1 MYVQGLRVETHGG
14 RTVLDNLQT
23 GRQLETTY
31 YVTDSKQNTDFFIGT
46 TWRIRLKELET
57 TYYVTDSKQIT
68 DFFWFRADS
77 GIRVNIGLRH
87 IRVIPLYDDV
97 THDDDVID
105 DVTHDEVTASGRGRR
120 GADNDY
126 FLNSPNSPDDRE
138 HFRSV
143 VSNHCRFVYQTWNW
157 SPGQWV
163 IWVIF
168 HVRVTG
174 SSGHHFDPV

>member
-1 MYVQGLRVETHGG
+1 MCMCVVEGLRVETHGG

-23 GRQLETTY
+23 GRQ
-31 YVTDSKQNTDFFIGT
+31 
-46 TWRIRLKELET
+46 LET

-105 DVTHDEVTASGRGRR
+105 DVTHDEVTASGRGGR

-143 VSNHCRFVYQTWNW
+143 VSNHCRCVYQTWNW

-168 HVRVTG
+168 HVRVTR
-174 SSGHHFDPV
+174 SLGHHFDPV